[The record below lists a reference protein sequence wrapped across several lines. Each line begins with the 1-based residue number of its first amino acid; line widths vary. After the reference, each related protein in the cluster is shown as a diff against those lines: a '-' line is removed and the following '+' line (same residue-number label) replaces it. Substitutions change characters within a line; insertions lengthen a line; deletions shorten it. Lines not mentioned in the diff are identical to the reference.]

1 MLAHEPRKEIGASPS
16 PAAAQRPPPPEG
28 RETKALQVLGL
39 KKSFGGLAAVKGI
52 DFSVNAGEAVAL
64 IGPNGAGKT
73 TCFNLINGQLKPDEG
88 RVSLY
93 GEDITGRSPEALFRA
108 GVART
113 FQITATFATMTVR
126 ENVQLALSSRAK
138 QSSNV
143 FSFATTAHVARADA
157 LLADVGLSE
166 QAERACSELAYG
178 DLKRLELAV
187 ALANEPRLLVMD
199 EPTAGMSPAERE
211 ALMKLAVKV
220 CRERQL
226 ALLFTEH
233 DMDVVFTF
241 ADRIIVMN
249 RGRLIA
255 QGTSKEVKAN
265 EEVRSVYL
273 GSLHV

>member
-1 MLAHEPRKEIGASPS
+1 MTI
-16 PAAAQRPPPPEG
+16 
-28 RETKALQVLGL
+28 ALQVNNL
-39 KKSFGGLAAVKGI
+39 KKSFSGFVAVKGI
-52 DFSVNAGEAVAL
+52 DFTVSAGEAVAL

-126 ENVQLALSSRAK
+126 ENVQLALLSHAK
-138 QSSNV
+138 RVTNI
-143 FSFATTAHVARADA
+143 FSFATTQNEKRADA
-157 LLADVGLSE
+157 LLHDVGLIE
-166 QAERACSELAYG
+166 QAQRACSELAYG

-187 ALANEPRLLVMD
+187 ALANEPRLLLMD
-199 EPTAGMSPAERE
+199 EPTAGMSPEERE
-211 ALMKLAVKV
+211 ALMRLALRV
-220 CRERQL
+220 CRERKL

-255 QGTSKEVKAN
+255 QGTPDEVKAN

>member
-1 MLAHEPRKEIGASPS
+1 
-16 PAAAQRPPPPEG
+16 
-28 RETKALQVLGL
+28 
-39 KKSFGGLAAVKGI
+39 
-52 DFSVNAGEAVAL
+52 
-64 IGPNGAGKT
+64 
-73 TCFNLINGQLKPDEG
+73 
-88 RVSLY
+88 
-93 GEDITGRSPEALFRA
+93 
-108 GVART
+108 
-113 FQITATFATMTVR
+113 VR
-126 ENVQLALSSRAK
+126 ENAQLALSSRAK

-143 FSFATTAHVARADA
+143 FSFATTAHVARAEA
-157 LLADVGLSE
+157 LLADVGLIE

-187 ALANEPRLLVMD
+187 ALANEPRLLLMD
-199 EPTAGMSPAERE
+199 EPTAGMSPAERD

-255 QGTSKEVKAN
+255 QGTSEEVKAN